1 VGTNTATV
9 RFVLYLLLSSAVHC
23 YPLLLSVLCCPCP
36 LLSLPSAVL
45 CPLLSMSSAVL
56 CPLLLSVLCCSLSD
70 DVRAFVCR
78 CVSVVYLHTVVD
90 GKWKNKTPP
99 DHLDMFGEM
108 AWKKK
113 QKAAKAAWEEEQA
126 KGDADSVDEDDE
138 VSRMKDLETKL
149 KG

>member
-1 VGTNTATV
+1 
-9 RFVLYLLLSSAVHC
+9 
-23 YPLLLSVLCCPCP
+23 
-36 LLSLPSAVL
+36 
-45 CPLLSMSSAVL
+45 M
-56 CPLLLSVLCCSLSD
+56 
-70 DVRAFVCR
+70 
-78 CVSVVYLHTVVD
+78 VD

-149 KG
+149 NG

>member
-1 VGTNTATV
+1 MVEAAAEAEAVVGTNTATV
-9 RFVLYLLLSSAVHC
+9 RFVLYPLLSSAA
-23 YPLLLSVLCCPCP
+23 LCP
-36 LLSLPSAVL
+36 LLSLPSAVPAL
-45 CPLLSMSSAVL
+45 CCPCPLLF
-56 CPLLLSVLCCSLSD
+56 SVLCCSLSD

>member
-1 VGTNTATV
+1 MVEAAAEAEAVVGTNTATV
-9 RFVLYLLLSSAVHC
+9 RFVLYPLLSSAV
-23 YPLLLSVLCCPCP
+23 PVLCCS
-36 LLSLPSAVL
+36 LLF
-45 CPLLSMSSAVL
+45 
-56 CPLLLSVLCCSLSD
+56 SVLCCSLSD

-78 CVSVVYLHTVVD
+78 GVFVVYLHTVVD

-149 KG
+149 NG

>member
-1 VGTNTATV
+1 MAAAVVVVGTNTATV
-9 RFVLYLLLSSAVHC
+9 RFVLYLLLSTRLSSTILC
-23 YPLLLSVLCCPCP
+23 YPLLSSAVPALCCPCP
-36 LLSLPSAVL
+36 LLF
-45 CPLLSMSSAVL
+45 
-56 CPLLLSVLCCSLSD
+56 SVLCCSLSD

-113 QKAAKAAWEEEQA
+113 QKAAKATWEEEQA